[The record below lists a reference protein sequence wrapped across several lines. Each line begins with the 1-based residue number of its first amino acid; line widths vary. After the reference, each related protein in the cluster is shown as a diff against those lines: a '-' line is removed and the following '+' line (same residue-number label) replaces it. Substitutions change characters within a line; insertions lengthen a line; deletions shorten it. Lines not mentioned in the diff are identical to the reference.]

1 MEEWTRESFI
11 FCKEEWLTEECR
23 GVFKNA
29 EAKLTAL
36 LQSAI
41 QYRHVQK
48 KKDTKT
54 LLISAWQL
62 NLSEEDIADIE
73 NFVTLMH
80 SQNDDKLPTVVLVG
94 FATLRLEH
102 PLQLWSNVVI
112 MSPDVHVSAIDLSA
126 VGQAPGPVL
135 SQNRDNIT
143 SLVKSTGQRGGL
155 GQNAGPAVDGVDA
168 VYDLEQFKTSVT
180 QLKRQ
185 LPTLE
190 QWGLAERF
198 LSDGFELQSQKKTP
212 APSDKSSVLVAASI
226 TAEVA
231 FIAAGAAAVAGM
243 ATSFCESTTKTKLNV
258 VRCSAPGTRG
268 IPPGHRGKGGKG
280 GLGGRF
286 YVMEGGQILR
296 SWYDQTGS
304 DGEHGV
310 TGKRS
315 KDGMASIAVTGTIRQ
330 GYNWLGINMA
340 NRKSQL

>member
-1 MEEWTRESFI
+1 MIRILQQLVPGLDTLASLAAVEKATAHLNLMEEWTRESFI

-135 SQNRDNIT
+135 SQ
-143 SLVKSTGQRGGL
+143 VKTVSM
-155 GQNAGPAVDGVDA
+155 
-168 VYDLEQFKTSVT
+168 
-180 QLKRQ
+180 
-185 LPTLE
+185 
-190 QWGLAERF
+190 
-198 LSDGFELQSQKKTP
+198 ELL
-212 APSDKSSVLVAASI
+212 DD
-226 TAEVA
+226 
-231 FIAAGAAAVAGM
+231 
-243 ATSFCESTTKTKLNV
+243 V
-258 VRCSAPGTRG
+258 VET
-268 IPPGHRGKGGKG
+268 
-280 GLGGRF
+280 
-286 YVMEGGQILR
+286 
-296 SWYDQTGS
+296 
-304 DGEHGV
+304 
-310 TGKRS
+310 
-315 KDGMASIAVTGTIRQ
+315 
-330 GYNWLGINMA
+330 
-340 NRKSQL
+340 